1 MVMRTSETSLY
12 EPVRKWFERL
22 LQSKYR
28 RREVKAYDSHKISLA
43 RLIQQVGLQ
52 KVFPQSIAW
61 DIKVDITAFILSK
74 NSTELGFVECK
85 VSPVT
90 LRDIGQLL
98 GYSIVANPVVSLLIS
113 PNGISDPL
121 MTLLKVYGTY
131 NVLEFGPDR
140 RRIRIVRWD
149 VGKQDILYG
158 QTLPPGENI

>member
-1 MVMRTSETSLY
+1 MRTNEKSLY
-12 EPVRKWFERL
+12 EPVRKWFETL
-22 LQSKYR
+22 LRSKYR
-28 RREVKAYDSHKISLA
+28 HKQVKVYDSHNISLA
-43 RLIQQVGLQ
+43 KLIQKLGLQ
-52 KVFPQSIAW
+52 KVFPQFIAW

-74 NSTELGFVECK
+74 HSVELGFVECK
-85 VSPVT
+85 ISPIR
-90 LRDIGQLL
+90 LRDIGPLL

-113 PNGISDPL
+113 PNGISNPL
-121 MTLLKVYGTY
+121 MTLLKVYGIY